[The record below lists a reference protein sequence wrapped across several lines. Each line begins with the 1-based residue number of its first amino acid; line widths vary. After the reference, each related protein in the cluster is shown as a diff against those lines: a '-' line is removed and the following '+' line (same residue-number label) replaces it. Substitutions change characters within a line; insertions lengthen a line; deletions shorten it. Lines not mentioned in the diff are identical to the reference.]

1 MNLCCARNIYVF
13 PLKHTWLQTP
23 SLPSWAD
30 IWSLLAL
37 RSPSQGKTRRWSLCE
52 IWVGR
57 PFTSHATRVPPL
69 SHFTGFWRCHHFT
82 TSLPMWGLECSS
94 KGGSPRAH
102 PVFSW
107 VLPTLQVLPGSR
119 SHRPPTSAQ
128 PGHPLSVSLPPPS
141 SHHLLGMDH
150 VCGRSSGFVNTEPE
164 GMYVAASFR
173 FWSWD

>member
-1 MNLCCARNIYVF
+1 M
-13 PLKHTWLQTP
+13 
-23 SLPSWAD
+23 
-30 IWSLLAL
+30 
-37 RSPSQGKTRRWSLCE
+37 
-52 IWVGR
+52 
-57 PFTSHATRVPPL
+57 PPL

-128 PGHPLSVSLPPPS
+128 PGHPLSVSLPPSS

-173 FWSWD
+173 FWSWDLNTPKGDGTVGSQCLGEIQAENLSSTTKG